1 VSDTPSLLLLLVAPA
16 LAGGLVYFLRLWPR
30 LPHLTAALAALG
42 TAYSIHLAP
51 AGLADELLG
60 RPLVLDG
67 PAKQVLLVALMAV
80 ALSNVASLA
89 RPAETLFAS
98 TSLALAS
105 LVGLALTTDNLT
117 LAGLFL
123 VIGGVVLTVS
133 LESSRG
139 VTAGHLQYL
148 AAVALGGTLLAF
160 AAGIMDADPYV
171 PSASGAV
178 ALQLGIGL
186 LLGLFPV
193 GLWKATLGRDAD
205 SFSSALVGLV
215 LAPAA
220 VVLLW
225 RFTWRYPWLSSGTLL
240 SELLR
245 VSALV
250 TVGYFSLR
258 AAITASPTV
267 YVASATQSQF
277 ALVVLVLLPS
287 LGSSALLPL
296 TSEWLLAR
304 VVPVLLLAVSVPLL
318 WTAPRPATK
327 VLFVFSVLSLI
338 GLPGTPLFSSYL
350 AGLLALPQ
358 GALDVALLIFM
369 AGTAVGAL
377 RLALMPP
384 AVPPPVDRLDPGTL
398 VALLLALITV
408 IVGLNPAFLRGLLA

>member
-1 VSDTPSLLLLLVAPA
+1 MSDGPGLLLLLLAPA

-30 LPHLTAALAALG
+30 APHATAALAALG
-42 TAYSIHLAP
+42 TAYFVRVSP
-51 AGLADELLG
+51 VGLSDEVLG
-60 RPLVLDG
+60 RSLVLDS
-67 PAKQVLLVALMAV
+67 PARQLLLIALLAV

-89 RPAETLFAS
+89 RPAATLFAS

-105 LVGLALTTDNLT
+105 LVGLAVTVDNLT
-117 LAGLFL
+117 IASLFL
-123 VIGGVVLTVS
+123 VVGGVIMTIS
-133 LESSRG
+133 LESGRG
-139 VTAGHLQYL
+139 VTSGHLQYL
-148 AAVALGGTLLAF
+148 VAIVLGGLLMGF
-160 AAGIMDADPYV
+160 AAAIMDGDPYV
-171 PSASGAV
+171 PSPTGAV

-186 LLGLFPV
+186 VLGLFPV

-205 SFSSALVGLV
+205 AFSSALIGLV

-245 VSALV
+245 VSAFV
-250 TVGYFSLR
+250 TVAYFSLR
-258 AAITASPTV
+258 AAVTASATV

-277 ALVVLVLLPS
+277 ALVLLVLLPS

-304 VVPVLLLAVSVPLL
+304 VIPVLLLAVSVPLL
-318 WTAPRPATK
+318 WTAPRPVTK
-327 VLFVFSVLSLI
+327 VLFVFSVLALI

-358 GALDVALLIFM
+358 KGLDVALLAFM
-369 AGTAVGAL
+369 GGTAIGAL

-384 AVPPPVDRLDPGTL
+384 AVPPPVDRLDAGTV
-398 VALLLALITV
+398 VAFLLALLTV
-408 IVGLNPAFLRGLLA
+408 ILGLNPVFLRGLLA

>member
-1 VSDTPSLLLLLVAPA
+1 MLLLLVPA

-30 LPHLTAALAALG
+30 VPNVTAAVAAFG
-42 TAYSIHLAP
+42 TAYYIHLAP
-51 AGLADELLG
+51 VGLSEELLG

-67 PAKQVLLVALMAV
+67 PAKQVMLVVLLAV

-89 RPAETLFAS
+89 KTSTTHLAS
-98 TSLALAS
+98 TSLTLAS
-105 LVGLALTTDNLT
+105 LAGLALTIDNLT
-117 LAGLFL
+117 LAGLCL
-123 VIGGVVLTVS
+123 VIGGVVITVS
-133 LESSRG
+133 LETTRG

-148 AAVALGGTLLAF
+148 VAVALGGMLVAF
-160 AAGIMDADPYV
+160 AASTMDADPYV
-171 PSASGAV
+171 PSPTGAV
-178 ALQLGIGL
+178 ALQLGMGL
-186 LLGLFPV
+186 ILGLFPF

-205 SFSSALVGLV
+205 NFSSALVGLV
-215 LAPAA
+215 LSPVA

-245 VSALV
+245 ASAMV
-250 TVGYFSLR
+250 TVAYFSLR
-258 AAITASPTV
+258 AAVTASATV

-277 ALVVLVLLPS
+277 ALVLLVLLPS

-296 TSEWLLAR
+296 TAEWLLAR
-304 VVPVLLLAVSVPLL
+304 VVPALLLAVSVPLL

-327 VLFVFSVLSLI
+327 VLFVFSVLGLI

-358 GALDVALLIFM
+358 RGLDVALLVFI
-369 AGTAVGAL
+369 AGTAVGAF

-384 AVPPPVDRLDPGTL
+384 AVPPPIDRLDAGTA
-398 VALLLALITV
+398 VALLLALIA
-408 IVGLNPAFLRGLLA
+408 IILGLNPSFLRSLLA